1 MGDED
6 HEEDKEAI
14 FDIHAFD
21 DGKRIL
27 SRFKWFEEKGLTV
40 KDIEQS
46 KYAFIIKLEDANGA
60 PCMYGIP
67 YRLTPFE
74 EADEHDAARYKVHE
88 NLACI
93 TVGSKS
99 CSDVEGDNYKDKIL
113 KLGMSNA

>member
-1 MGDED
+1 MGNED
-6 HEEDKEAI
+6 NEEDKEAI
-14 FDIHAFD
+14 FDIHAND

-67 YRLTPFE
+67 YRFTTFE
-74 EADEHDAARYKVHE
+74 DADEEDAARFGVHE
-88 NLACI
+88 HLACI
-93 TVGSKS
+93 SVGSES
-99 CSDVEGDNYKDKIL
+99 FSEVDGDNYKDKIL
-113 KLGMSNA
+113 KLGITNA